1 MKTFNKFIE
10 EANSVCNNTGKGTN
24 CPVHGIMI
32 CPGLKKKYTPN
43 TPHPGNIPEENL
55 HKWFQSKAKD
65 GTRGWV
71 NVVTGGTCASDEPG
85 EGVPKCVSSEKRASM
100 TPEERRS
107 AARRKKAADPNQ
119 QEKTGAAKPTYV
131 KTDVK
136 EAAGEKDACY
146 KKVKSRYRVW
156 PSAYAS
162 GALVKCRKVGA
173 KNWGTKKENM
183 DYSDTD
189 DLDNK
194 MGVASHEK
202 HIRYEKRYCAK
213 CKKEEHR
220 HECVYGPK
228 MWDAYSV
235 PVDLKDM
242 HTSHLHLEAYTRI
255 QERGT
260 TYSIMSNWRGKII
273 TSQMFFPQFT
283 RPTKGEVV
291 REIRKI
297 YPGAVVIYF
306 NPATNDPTK
315 PLLFAGVNNGPTKNR
330 T

>member
-1 MKTFNKFIE
+1 
-10 EANSVCNNTGKGTN
+10 
-24 CPVHGIMI
+24 
-32 CPGLKKKYTPN
+32 
-43 TPHPGNIPEENL
+43 
-55 HKWFQSKAKD
+55 
-65 GTRGWV
+65 
-71 NVVTGGTCASDEPG
+71 
-85 EGVPKCVSSEKRASM
+85 M
-100 TPEERRS
+100 TPAERRS

-202 HIRYEKRYCAK
+202 HMKYDKRYCAK

-235 PVDLKDM
+235 PIDLQDM

-291 REIRKI
+291 KAIRKI
-297 YPGAVVIYF
+297 YPGAIVIYF
-306 NPATNDPTK
+306 NPSTNDPTK